1 MQLQHRGWSQ
11 ALATYFAKKK
21 SCKRDPGLRLSA
33 RAHAARAC
41 SRRRRTPPPVARPP
55 AAAGGSLRSA
65 HERDRTRRAPRVS
78 GLYSR
83 RGSARCAL
91 PPHRAS
97 PRFHLCA
104 SRGAAPRS
112 SCGPLPLRRRL
123 RRLRLADSVICQAGG
138 GEGSEGSAA
147 AARDSERTRPPTP
160 LALAAPIAATVGRTR
175 PSFPHARAC
184 CARRSV
190 GRRPAARGA
199 YAALQSRAGGARSR
213 RRPAPGSPA
222 SAAPSAEA
230 PSRPRASAAADRSAR
245 SGRPAARGAGAPRN

>member
-1 MQLQHRGWSQ
+1 MRRDVFFALSETQRTSTRNCSRMQPVCCTPPPAAS
-11 ALATYFAKKK
+11 
-21 SCKRDPGLRLSA
+21 SC
-33 RAHAARAC
+33 
-41 SRRRRTPPPVARPP
+41 RRRRRRLAAQRARARSHAPRAARCAPILCRAARCRPP
-55 AAAGGSLRSA
+55 A
-65 HERDRTRRAPRVS
+65 
-78 GLYSR
+78 
-83 RGSARCAL
+83 
-91 PPHRAS
+91 PHRAS
-97 PRFHLCA
+97 TSVPA
-104 SRGAAPRS
+104 GRGAAPRS

-184 CARRSV
+184 ARRSV

-230 PSRPRASAAADRSAR
+230 PSRPRASAAADPSAR